1 MEISVLEIIA
11 LLFGGVLAGMI
22 NTVAGSGSAVTLSLL
37 MFLHPD
43 AALANGTNRIGVIAQ
58 GIVGYSRYRKAAEV
72 PRNTKF
78 SVLLPGFFGALLGA
92 WATSLL
98 SKSSF
103 ETAIG
108 ILMLFML
115 FLVLANPKRW
125 LSEEESAPKLPAWG
139 SALLFFFAG
148 VYAGFI
154 QAGVGVVLLVG
165 LVNGLG
171 MIPKKANTLKL
182 LFVLLLNIP
191 AFLLFVYWG
200 QVAWWPGLLLA
211 GGQAV
216 GSLLAAR
223 VALRHPQANLWV
235 RNVLI
240 GIIVVAIWRF
250 LHLEG
255 FCIFLTPKPALASF
269 YFASFAKQF
278 AYWALFPAI

>member
-1 MEISVLEIIA
+1 MTPSTVEIIV
-11 LLFGGVLAGMI
+11 LLLGGVLAGMI

-37 MFLHPD
+37 MFLNPD

-58 GIVGYSRYRKAAEV
+58 GLVGYSRYRKAAAV
-72 PRNTKF
+72 PKKTKLA
-78 SVLLPGFFGALLGA
+78 VLIPGFFGALLGA
-92 WATSLL
+92 WTTSLL
-98 SKSSF
+98 SKSAF

-108 ILMLFML
+108 LLMVFML

-125 LSEEESAPKLPAWG
+125 LSEEESATKLPPWG
-139 SALLFFFAG
+139 SVLLFFFAG

-154 QAGVGVVLLVG
+154 QAGVGVILLVG

-171 MIPKKANTLKL
+171 MVPKNANTLKL

-191 AFLLFVYWG
+191 AFMLFVYWE
-200 QVAWWPGLLLA
+200 QVSWLPGLLLA

-223 VALRHPQANLWV
+223 VALRHPRANVWV

-250 LHLEG
+250 LHLER
-255 FCIFLTPKPALASF
+255 L
-269 YFASFAKQF
+269 FAFF
-278 AYWALFPAI
+278 